1 MNCGVPNFF
10 LPPESL
16 SWPAGSSIAA
26 SLSEVGLVPRL
37 DVLPLAEV
45 ELKYPVLE
53 PPATRPKFLQKVSLG
68 DVIGKE
74 GIAIE
79 MS

>member
-1 MNCGVPNFF
+1 MA
-10 LPPESL
+10 
-16 SWPAGSSIAA
+16 PAGSSIAA

-53 PPATRPKFLQKVSLG
+53 PPETRPKFLRKISLG

-74 GIAIE
+74 GVAI
-79 MS
+79 